1 MLIPWV
7 QQRVCAMKI
16 TDPPDILTGLT
27 SLGTELITCVMKT
40 MHHLIYKN
48 KVQKIT
54 GTQCDSYAF
63 FWLLFKIKT
72 FLLNKKR
79 FF

>member
-1 MLIPWV
+1 
-7 QQRVCAMKI
+7 MKI
-16 TDPPDILTGLT
+16 TDPPDILSGLT

-63 FWLLFKIKT
+63 FLALI
-72 FLLNKKR
+72 
-79 FF
+79 